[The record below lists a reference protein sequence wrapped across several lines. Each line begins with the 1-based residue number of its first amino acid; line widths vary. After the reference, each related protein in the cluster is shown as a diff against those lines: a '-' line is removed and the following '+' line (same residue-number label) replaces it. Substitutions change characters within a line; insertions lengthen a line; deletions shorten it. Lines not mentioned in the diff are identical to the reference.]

1 MKNKMCVTEFL
12 GVPVDGTKQEVFSAL
27 EKKGFTKVDED
38 TLSGNFLGKQCEVS
52 VGLHSDKVYVVY
64 VLNEETLD
72 GETAKMEFNNLFMTF
87 SIDAEYSYG
96 GGKSIPHNEDLE
108 SFFSKENKS
117 YLCWFHQVGDGST
130 DLEKRRVVIMLY
142 RMEPNRYS
150 VSLGYFNNYNSPRF
164 VLKLLSADPNNNHS
178 GDDN

>member
-1 MKNKMCVTEFL
+1 MCVTEFL

-27 EKKGFTKVDED
+27 EKKGFTKVDEG
-38 TLSGNFLGKQCEVS
+38 TLSGIFLGKQCEVS

-96 GGKSIPHNEDLE
+96 GGKSISHNEDLE

-130 DLEKRRVVIMLY
+130 EHEKRRVVIMLY
-142 RMEPNRYS
+142 RVEPNKYT

-164 VLKLLSADPNNNHS
+164 VQKLLSADPNNNHS
-178 GDDN
+178 GDDL